1 MRLLP
6 IAEFALLLLLKG
18 ANSLGATPQVDFVP
32 LVKEWTLG
40 VLVVRIDTLLCRLT
54 VLLSYGVE
62 SLYAARQLAIVTTPP
77 LRILYC
83 CSCVLELLKTILIN
97 CGVLVIEIP
106 LSPFVRQANDAT
118 TSL

>member
-1 MRLLP
+1 M
-6 IAEFALLLLLKG
+6 
-18 ANSLGATPQVDFVP
+18 GATPQVDFVP

-62 SLYAARQLAIVTTPP
+62 SLYAARQLAIVTTPH
-77 LRILYC
+77 LKILSYC
-83 CSCVLELLKTILIN
+83 SWVSELLKTILIH
-97 CGVLVIEIP
+97 CGVLVIAIP
-106 LSPFVRQANDAT
+106 MSEFVRQAIDGT